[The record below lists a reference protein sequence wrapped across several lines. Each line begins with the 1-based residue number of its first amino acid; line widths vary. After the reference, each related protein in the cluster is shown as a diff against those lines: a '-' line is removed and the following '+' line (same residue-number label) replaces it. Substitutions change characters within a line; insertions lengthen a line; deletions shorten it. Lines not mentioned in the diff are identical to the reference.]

1 VNPKAGA
8 AALGEQGRRH
18 VTTADQTLAPA
29 ARRVLA
35 DEVADAIRE
44 AIFSGRIELGQ
55 RLIEEDLATMLS
67 VSRGPVREALALLT
81 QEGLTKIERHRGTT
95 VAPLSVGE
103 LHEIYSLRSALE
115 SLAADWVCRN
125 ATDEDFAKIGAV
137 LDGFDALASP
147 PTRPAVAALD
157 MEFHDAIFLAAH
169 HERLYRAWGGI
180 RSQIFLYLVNRGALR
195 VDFALT
201 WRGDHDELL
210 QVLRQRKR
218 VAARKFVEL
227 HIRGSYGRA
236 LAASGAQKW
245 QADERDIKDR
255 HNVTASNWLR
265 NRERAYEY

>member
-1 VNPKAGA
+1 MRSEASAG
-8 AALGEQGRRH
+8 ALGERGRGH
-18 VTTADQTLAPA
+18 VTTSDRRLAPA
-29 ARRVLA
+29 SRRVLA

-44 AIFSGRIELGQ
+44 AIFSGRIDLGQ
-55 RLIEEDLATMLS
+55 RLIEEDLATMLN

-103 LHEIYSLRSALE
+103 LYEIYSLRSSLE

-125 ATDEDFAKIGAV
+125 ASDEDFAHIASV
-137 LDGFDALASP
+137 LDGFDALTSTP
-147 PTRPAVAALD
+147 SRSVVAALD
-157 MEFHDAIFLAAH
+157 VEFHDAIFLAAH

-210 QVLRQRKR
+210 QVLRQRK
-218 VAARKFVEL
+218 VVPARKFVEL
-227 HIRGSYGRA
+227 HIQGSYKRA
-236 LAASGAQKW
+236 LAASGAQQP
-245 QADERDIKDR
+245 QAD
-255 HNVTASNWLR
+255 NGGTAGP
-265 NRERAYEY
+265 A

>member
-1 VNPKAGA
+1 MSREASAGA
-8 AALGEQGRRH
+8 IGERGRGH
-18 VTTADQTLAPA
+18 VTTSDRRLAPA
-29 ARRVLA
+29 SRRVLA

-44 AIFSGRIELGQ
+44 AIFSGRIDLGQ
-55 RLIEEDLATMLS
+55 RLIEEDLATMLN

-103 LHEIYSLRSALE
+103 LYEIYSLRLALE

-125 ATDEDFAKIGAV
+125 ASDEDFAHIASV
-137 LDGFDALASP
+137 LDGFDALPSP

-157 MEFHDAIFLAAH
+157 VEFHDAIFLAAH

-210 QVLRQRKR
+210 QVLRQRKL
-218 VAARKFVEL
+218 VPARKFVES
-227 HIRGSYGRA
+227 HIHGSYKRA
-236 LAASGAQKW
+236 LAASEAQKP
-245 QADERDIKDR
+245 QADNGGTEGP
-255 HNVTASNWLR
+255 A
-265 NRERAYEY
+265 